1 MSKRILIIEDVDD
14 NRELL
19 VQFLENEY
27 EIFEAKDGQQGLNM
41 AEKIQPDLILLDLSL
56 PILNGWQVSEALKG
70 DERMR
75 HIPIIAITAHA
86 MVGDEERALSA
97 GCDMYITKPVDFD
110 DLQKMIKRTLER
122 NHGSQ

>member
-122 NHGSQ
+122 NHGTQ